1 VAILKGLLF
10 LKTETLGEVWRVNM
24 YAWIVL
30 LIVLIILAL
39 STWQRINYFRKTLD
53 PMNSKVSPLSL
64 AIQELVA
71 MSGSIY
77 LSLVM
82 LVSFLKL
89 SLPDTVLIY
98 TVHIDP
104 LALLAISLAIIQP
117 LFLTLFSMVKK
128 E

>member
-1 VAILKGLLF
+1 
-10 LKTETLGEVWRVNM
+10 M

-30 LIVLIILAL
+30 SLVLLFLAL
-39 STWQRINYFRKTLD
+39 SVWQRIQYFRKTLD
-53 PMNSKVSPLSL
+53 QNNMKVSPLSL

-71 MSGSIY
+71 ISGSIY

-89 SLPDTVLIY
+89 DIPTTIIIFDFS
-98 TVHIDP
+98 IDP
-104 LALLAISLAIIQP
+104 LAFLAISLAIIQP
-117 LFLTLFSMVKK
+117 LFLNIFNVMNK

>member
-1 VAILKGLLF
+1 MGSWL
-10 LKTETLGEVWRVNM
+10 
-24 YAWIVL
+24 VL
-30 LIVLIILAL
+30 LLVLITLA
-39 STWQRINYFRKTLD
+39 SSVWQRMKYLRKTLD
-53 PMNSKVSPLSL
+53 GNDLKVSPLSL

-71 MSGSIY
+71 ISGSIY

-89 SLPDTVLIY
+89 NIPTTIMIFDFS
-98 TVHIDP
+98 IDP

-117 LFLTLFSMVKK
+117 LVLALFYGLQK

>member
-1 VAILKGLLF
+1 
-10 LKTETLGEVWRVNM
+10 M

-30 LIVLIILAL
+30 LLVLIILAL
-39 STWQRINYFRKTLD
+39 SVWQRIQYFRETLAG
-53 PMNSKVSPLSL
+53 NNNKVSPLSL

-89 SLPDTVLIY
+89 SIADTILIFDFY
-98 TVHIDP
+98 IDP
-104 LALLAISLAIIQP
+104 LAFLAITLAIIQP
-117 LFLTLFSMVKK
+117 LFLKLFSMIKK

>member
-1 VAILKGLLF
+1 
-10 LKTETLGEVWRVNM
+10 M

-30 LIVLIILAL
+30 FLVLIFLAL
-39 STWQRINYFRKTLD
+39 SVWQRIKYFRKTVD
-53 PMNSKVSPLSL
+53 ENHMKNSPLSL

-71 MSGSIY
+71 LSGSIY

-89 SLPDTVLIY
+89 NLPTTILIFDLS
-98 TVHIDP
+98 IDP
-104 LALLAISLAIIQP
+104 LAFLAISLAIIQP
-117 LFLTLFSMVKK
+117 LFLSMFSSMKN